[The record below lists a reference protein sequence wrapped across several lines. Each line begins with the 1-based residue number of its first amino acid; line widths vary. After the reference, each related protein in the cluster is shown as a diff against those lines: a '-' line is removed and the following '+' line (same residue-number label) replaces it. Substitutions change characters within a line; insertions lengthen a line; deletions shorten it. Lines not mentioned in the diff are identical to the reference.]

1 LCRKSLSA
9 FIVYS
14 EPTGEP
20 PVTKKYCKKRIVCYN
35 DIRLIYEARDLRMLD
50 LFVLDAV
57 SGERI
62 STVVKEATS
71 ADLSATKDWQTRWT
85 TAYAKQLPNKVAM
98 HRTDNDELL
107 GLMSYELDEK
117 GLAVE
122 IIYVENARHS
132 NANLLRTEG
141 GQKKYIGIAKAFFA
155 YAIQVSYDNHF
166 DGLLYFRA
174 KTSELVEYYKTE
186 FGAIAPVRYD
196 PFRMLILDDAAEKII
211 SDYLV
216 EA

>member
-1 LCRKSLSA
+1 
-9 FIVYS
+9 
-14 EPTGEP
+14 
-20 PVTKKYCKKRIVCYN
+20 
-35 DIRLIYEARDLRMLD
+35 MLD

-141 GQKKYIGIAKAFFA
+141 GQKKYIGIAKALFA
-155 YAIQVSYDNHF
+155 YAVQVSLDAGF
-166 DGLLYFRA
+166 DGVLIFRA
-174 KTSELVEYYKTE
+174 KTSELRDYYQQK
-186 FGAIAPVRYD
+186 FGARRVGVYD
-196 PFRMLILDDAAEKII
+196 PFRLVVWEDAAEQII

-216 EA
+216 EV